1 MALSLVEDGGGL
13 RLDTGTADEWSTD
26 DTGQPKFLR
35 RRRPKQWFSL
45 TAGLLLLLFSCR
57 SVESVEVL
65 PARAVFVVE
74 VAGLERFKVELHEA
88 GLIAAATALL
98 GSGERAGV
106 AGDLVAGDGGFNP
119 PYHWH
124 LAPAS
129 VQFAMSRNET
139 LDAMPSDVEE
149 QIQHWL
155 GDLKQYCPWASRIV
169 AREK

>member
-1 MALSLVEDGGGL
+1 MRPSTSPASPRTQHQPTSSVAGSRTPNTWRSGIQRQGASAWNLRAARMSSLQHSSAGSASDSGGFL

-106 AGDLVAGDGGFNP
+106 AGD
-119 PYHWH
+119 
-124 LAPAS
+124 
-129 VQFAMSRNET
+129 
-139 LDAMPSDVEE
+139 
-149 QIQHWL
+149 
-155 GDLKQYCPWASRIV
+155 
-169 AREK
+169 